1 MVQSTTFNI
10 TTQFPL
16 FRNVS
21 RIWNR
26 SLENGTLPRHQF
38 GAELELVD
46 DECEDSVT
54 TLHRDDPPQNCGANT
69 EPNIV
74 QDDSQNEPELV
85 RRYPTRVRC
94 LVVTC
99 P

>member
-1 MVQSTTFNI
+1 M
-10 TTQFPL
+10 
-16 FRNVS
+16 
-21 RIWNR
+21 
-26 SLENGTLPRHQF
+26 
-38 GAELELVD
+38 D